1 MNPLWQHRWLRA
13 AVMGVALLAMI
24 VSITQMVWL
33 ASRGASLVW
42 TFPWSLLMW
51 TSYYVGHFVATGKV
65 IDESSRDTSISVPRS
80 PVTVLLSVTS
90 VAGMLIAFPIAIVAV
105 NRDSYQLLF
114 IAETCFVCGYVGGH
128 YGLTRRFL

>member
-1 MNPLWQHRWLRA
+1 
-13 AVMGVALLAMI
+13 
-24 VSITQMVWL
+24 
-33 ASRGASLVW
+33 
-42 TFPWSLLMW
+42 MW

-90 VAGMLIAFPIAIVAV
+90 VAGMLVAFPIAIVAV

-128 YGLTRRFL
+128 YGLTRRLL